1 MGSDTPL
8 LVPQHFLEQTHS
20 LLKHLWAQLD
30 MDLTHELLARKCMSL
45 AETMQ
50 YQAHSKPMKSMISYY
65 EHGLQKHLSL
75 HEGREHIM
83 VLYDES
89 FMS

>member
-1 MGSDTPL
+1 
-8 LVPQHFLEQTHS
+8 
-20 LLKHLWAQLD
+20 
-30 MDLTHELLARKCMSL
+30 
-45 AETMQ
+45 MQ